1 MGDQLI
7 FHLGLAHS
15 SCHPLV
21 LLVVLEA
28 EEDLLGLEV
37 EGQGLLARMPIGR
50 KFASFLGRG
59 ATEGNSFAFFFTSME
74 SNSLAAATCLT
85 ISLGFLATHLDR
97 DVTRCPKSSQPDR
110 GDPPGVAG
118 AEAHLPLLVQQ
129 ESRPRHHPT
138 PPLDLRQSHHKM
150 CQMLLTPKAL
160 ARSRLLSLMMGK
172 PVLAEMD
179 HCGKQVCQSDK
190 TKRQGLNRSWMM
202 RTWRMATTLS
212 PEIATTF
219 EDNNSFCV
227 DQTSPPD
234 SQDVQDGPTQH

>member
-15 SCHPLV
+15 SVPPHV
-21 LLVVLEA
+21 QLVVADA
-28 EEDLLGLEV
+28 EEDLLVLEV
-37 EGQGLLARMPIGR
+37 EGQGLLARMPIGG
-50 KFASFLGRG
+50 KFASFLRMR
-59 ATEGNSFAFFFTSME
+59 ATAGSSFTFFCTSME

-118 AEAHLPLLVQQ
+118 AEAHLPLFVQQ
-129 ESRPRHHPT
+129 ESRPCHHPT
-138 PPLDLRQSHHKM
+138 PPLDLRQSHHKL

-179 HCGKQVCQSDK
+179 HCGKHVCQLDE
-190 TKRQGLNRSWMM
+190 TKPRNK
-202 RTWRMATTLS
+202 
-212 PEIATTF
+212 F
-219 EDNNSFCV
+219 
-227 DQTSPPD
+227 
-234 SQDVQDGPTQH
+234 

>member
-1 MGDQLI
+1 
-7 FHLGLAHS
+7 
-15 SCHPLV
+15 
-21 LLVVLEA
+21 
-28 EEDLLGLEV
+28 
-37 EGQGLLARMPIGR
+37 
-50 KFASFLGRG
+50 
-59 ATEGNSFAFFFTSME
+59 ME

-97 DVTRCPKSSQPDR
+97 DVRDVQCQPNR
-110 GDPPGVAG
+110 GHPPRVAG
-118 AEAHLPLLVQQ
+118 AEAHLPLFVQQ
-129 ESRPRHHPT
+129 ESRPCHHPT
-138 PPLDLRQSHHKM
+138 PPLDLRQSHHKL